1 MRVATYAAARDVAAD
16 VHAHFLHRHQRSVAQ
31 GESPIAPVPDPAS
44 IAAILDAAF
53 WASLKKEEGV
63 APKISLA
70 WIRPEQTEH
79 PLVFAHAIALDPA
92 ALTRIA
98 PAVERRGIHLG
109 VCDSDG
115 ELRVWGTVRDVPRQC
130 CIVEV
135 SEPGVIVVKRHRG
148 DPLAKLA
155 NVVVLQ
161 GDEIK
166 IIDENASTLPDCP
179 ELLTSL
185 LGLERPRPGSDS
197 LNILV
202 ELAVSMRAHRHGGLL
217 LVVPSGTDRWRESL
231 LAPLGYAVSPPFA
244 ELAML
249 SRGPTSDAPAPA
261 WREQLGRAVDA
272 VAGLTAVDGATIVSA
287 DYELHAF
294 GAKIA
299 RRRGAPPVERLTMT
313 EPVRDWMPAVV
324 APGSVGGTRHLS
336 AAQFVHD
343 QQDALALVASQDG
356 RFTIFAWSPCEDMVH
371 AHRIETLLL

>member
-1 MRVATYAAARDVAAD
+1 MRAPTYAAARDAASD
-16 VHAHFLHRHQRSVAQ
+16 VHDHFRQHHARSLEK
-31 GESPIAPVPDPAS
+31 GEAPIAPVPPPDAV
-44 IAAILDAAF
+44 AAILDTAF

-70 WIRPEQTEH
+70 WIH
-79 PLVFAHAIALDPA
+79 PDETQHPMVFEAAIALDA
-92 ALTRIA
+92 TALTRIA

-109 VCDSDG
+109 VALFHG
-115 ELRVWGTVRDVPRQC
+115 ELLVWGTVRDVPRQC

-155 NVVVLQ
+155 NVAVLQ

-166 IIDENASTLPDCP
+166 VIDEHASTLPDCP
-179 ELLTSL
+179 ELLGSL
-185 LGLERPRPGSDS
+185 LGLERPRPGADAI
-197 LNILV
+197 NILV
-202 ELAVSMRAHRHGGLL
+202 ELSVSMRAHRRGGLL

-231 LAPLGYAVSPPFA
+231 IAPLGYAVSPPFS
-244 ELAML
+244 ELAIL
-249 SRGPTSDAPAPA
+249 SRGPADGAART
-261 WREQLGRAVDA
+261 WREELGRTVDA
-272 VAGLTAVDGATIVSA
+272 VAGLTAVDGATVLSA
-287 DYELHAF
+287 EYELHAF

-299 RRRGAPPVERLTMT
+299 RRRGAAPVERLTIT
-313 EPVRDWMPAVV
+313 EPVRDRAPAIV

-336 AAQFVHD
+336 AAQFVQD